1 MRRTLF
7 ICAIWHVGEIYV
19 HFVAWCRKIAAS
31 REGLQEKLTQ
41 ARRFVHGVHGMIYG
55 EMTEIT
61 HVICIKETVP
71 RVCVHTDQH
80 HRGSHVISP

>member
-1 MRRTLF
+1 MRRTIC

-19 HFVAWCRKIAAS
+19 YLVACCRKIAAS
-31 REGLQEKLTQ
+31 REGLREKRIQTGTIRPTRVDHT
-41 ARRFVHGVHGMIYG
+41 ARNMNQGDNWL
-55 EMTEIT
+55 
-61 HVICIKETVP
+61 